1 MVEEAVDL
9 EEELRGLYAGVPDAF
24 VAARNALVKRL
35 KAEKRAG
42 EAATIGKLR
51 RPSRVA
57 WALNAAVAGDPG
69 LGERVRE
76 AVDGLDGADDVR
88 TANAALR
95 EASDALVSA
104 ARDAAR
110 EGGHALERG
119 DLMPA
124 ALAVVGDPEALDD
137 LLAVRLEDVPS
148 GGGFG
153 AFGFGVADA
162 APSRRDRPAAA
173 ATRPK
178 AKGKATTKPKA
189 GKGGTTQDDAAALA
203 EAQAEAEREA
213 ARADARRALEEAE
226 AEAEEAE
233 AALAG
238 AERALVSATADAEEA
253 AERLREAQRAAEEA
267 DARRADSER
276 AVGEAQRRYQDSE
289 RAVRTSRKALD
300 DLR

>member
-1 MVEEAVDL
+1 MDL
-9 EEELRGLYAGVPDAF
+9 EEELRGLYAGVPDGF

-88 TANAALR
+88 AANAALR

-153 AFGFGVADA
+153 AFGFGVPDA

-178 AKGKATTKPKA
+178 AKGKATTTKPRA

-253 AERLREAQRAAEEA
+253 AERLREVQRAAEEA